1 MKEILIG
8 TTNPSKANYFAW
20 LLSGYDL
27 RFHTLK
33 DLGITAEPEE
43 TGNTPEENA
52 ILKARFY
59 GQFFDLV
66 LCNDSGLYL
75 DCLPL
80 SDPRQPGL
88 HVRTPGNGPRLDDEE
103 MLRWYSTLAHS
114 LGGQVLAYY
123 LNGLAVWN
131 RGRISSYTVT
141 PEFARQDA
149 FYLVD
154 TPSPKR
160 REGWPLDSISLYKD
174 SMTYF
179 VDAPSENTQNDQRT
193 NVLFEKTRS
202 SLVGF
207 LVEALQLEENAERK
221 I

>member
-33 DLGITAEPEE
+33 DLDITAEPEE

-80 SDPRQPGL
+80 SDPRYRNSGIRQ
-88 HVRTPGNGPRLDDEE
+88 
-103 MLRWYSTLAHS
+103 A
-114 LGGQVLAYY
+114 
-123 LNGLAVWN
+123 
-131 RGRISSYTVT
+131 GRILSGRH
-141 PEFARQDA
+141 A
-149 FYLVD
+149 
-154 TPSPKR
+154 
-160 REGWPLDSISLYKD
+160 IS
-174 SMTYF
+174 
-179 VDAPSENTQNDQRT
+179 Q
-193 NVLFEKTRS
+193 KTRGMAA
-202 SLVGF
+202 GF
-207 LVEALQLEENAERK
+207 HFPIQRFHDLLCGRP
-221 I
+221 